1 MGESDATWDADA
13 TLTSGGGASGPRGV
27 DADLLVGRYV
37 VGELIGRGGSGQVH
51 LARDR
56 LTGGSVAVK
65 FVRAMSEG
73 DQRQLRR
80 ELTALRLLDLPGV
93 VRLLDDG
100 VDRGQTFLVMEHLPG
115 GMLSTMAGPY
125 ERWAGAARTLVET
138 LFRVH
143 AAGVVHRDLKP
154 GNILLDAEQRP
165 VITDFG
171 LAQGTSVERSG
182 GTTDGTPRYMPPEQ
196 WAGEPCDHRSDL
208 YALGAVLWEML
219 VGDRFPRR
227 TSAQRRVLDVE
238 APEILKELVLNL
250 VQPDPQQRPESAAVV
265 LEALGGGD
273 AVLGPLPD
281 LSDPVGR
288 EALEALVDED
298 PPTFLHLAE
307 DAATL
312 LLEETGGARDAVRE
326 RLASWIRSG
335 WAHWHDGRLAL
346 DRAAISALRWERD
359 PAATEL
365 AALSEGSE
373 EALAARALE
382 VSAEAWDG
390 GEPGRALAVLESV
403 LPLLEG
409 EAQGRAVREQ
419 MAIWALAVGDS
430 RSLRR
435 ALYRSQRAGDQ
446 RLTSL
451 LQGARLISS
460 REMKRAVEA
469 LEGLEGLGGDLEL
482 WRQVFRLKAWM
493 SIDAAR
499 HAELLAQLRPWCA
512 EAPERLT
519 AWHASRGL
527 RHYAQGS
534 YSDALVD
541 QQQAARLAVGPVAR
555 LPALLNVSATA
566 LETGDFEVAN
576 EAATHAMAIAR
587 EVRSSYYECG
597 AAWLQRMARY
607 RQETAIRSQPGLVDA
622 AGVLSSVRAAQFALL
637 EAAIAWRNGN
647 PGAAGLAGRAARL
660 FRALGHADGHALAMA
675 LVRASGGDADAAV
688 IAGLCR
694 RARVPSIA
702 AQAAALG
709 APHELERAEIEE
721 WLASWH
727 LADPT
732 ARADVLSLV
741 EVRERLGIYAGGI

>member
-13 TLTSGGGASGPRGV
+13 TLTSGGGGSGPPGV
-27 DADLLVGRYV
+27 DSDLLVGRYV

-51 LARDR
+51 LAEDR

-65 FVRAMSEG
+65 FVRAMSAG

-100 VDRGQTFLVMEHLPG
+100 IDQGQTFLVMEHLPG
-115 GMLSTMAGPY
+115 GMLSALAGPY

-182 GTTDGTPRYMPPEQ
+182 GTTEGTPRYMPPEQ

-208 YALGAVLWEML
+208 YALGAVLWELL
-219 VGDRFPRR
+219 VDDRFTRM
-227 TSAQRRVLDVE
+227 TSAQQRVLEVE
-238 APEILKELVLNL
+238 APEALKRIVLRLVH
-250 VQPDPQQRPESAAVV
+250 PDPEQRPDSASEV

-273 AVLGPLPD
+273 AVLGPLPE

-312 LLEETGGARDAVRE
+312 LLEETGGEREAVRE

-335 WAHWHDGRLAL
+335 RAHWHDGRLAL

-382 VSAEAWDG
+382 VSAEAWEG

-403 LPLLEG
+403 LPLLEE
-409 EAQGRAVREQ
+409 EAHGRAVREQ
-419 MAIWALAVGDS
+419 LAVRALSMGDS
-430 RSLRR
+430 GSLRR
-435 ALYRSQRAGDQ
+435 ALYRAQRAGDR
-446 RLTSL
+446 RLTAL
-451 LQGARLISS
+451 LHGARLVASQEMHRASEQLGDVANLPPELETLRLALHLKSLRVVDGHRHDELLTAS
-460 REMKRAVEA
+460 RE
-469 LEGLEGLGGDLEL
+469 
-482 WRQVFRLKAWM
+482 
-493 SIDAAR
+493 
-499 HAELLAQLRPWCA
+499 WCA
-512 EAPERLT
+512 EQPERL
-519 AWHASRGL
+519 ASWLIARGL
-527 RHYAQGS
+527 MRYSLGAYAK
-534 YSDALVD
+534 ALDD
-541 QQQAARLAVGPVAR
+541 QQQSVRQ
-555 LPALLNVSATA
+555 LPGGSLSQLSALLNVSATA
-566 LETGDFEVAN
+566 LETGDLRVA
-576 EAATHAMAIAR
+576 ERAAKRAMAIATG
-587 EVRSSYYECG
+587 VRRAYHECG
-597 AAWLQRMARY
+597 ATWLKRMARY
-607 RQETAIRSQPGLVDA
+607 RLEQPLQPRTGLVDA
-622 AGVLSSVRAAQFALL
+622 AAAVSSVRAAQFALL
-637 EAAIAWRNGN
+637 EATIAWRQ
-647 PGAAGLAGRAARL
+647 GATEAPLLAHDAARR
-660 FRALGHADGHALAMA
+660 FQELGHTDGQALAMA
-675 LVRASGGDADAAV
+675 LLAASGGVATPDT
-688 IAGLCR
+688 IATLCR
-694 RARVPSIA
+694 SARVPSIA

-709 APHELERAEIEE
+709 APHELERSEVEG

-727 LADPT
+727 LADPA

-741 EVRERLGIYAGGI
+741 EVKERLGL

>member
-1 MGESDATWDADA
+1 VGESDATWDADA
-13 TLTSGGGASGPRGV
+13 TLTSGGGGSGPPGV

-51 LARDR
+51 LAEDR

-65 FVRAMSEG
+65 FVRAMSAG

-100 VDRGQTFLVMEHLPG
+100 VDQGQTFLVMEHLPG
-115 GMLSTMAGPY
+115 GMLSTLAGPY

-182 GTTDGTPRYMPPEQ
+182 GTTEGTPRYMPPEQ

-208 YALGAVLWEML
+208 YALGAVLWELL
-219 VGDRFPRR
+219 VDDRFTRM
-227 TSAQRRVLDVE
+227 TSAQQRVLEVE
-238 APEILKELVLNL
+238 APEALKRIVLRLVH
-250 VQPDPQQRPESAAVV
+250 PDPEERPDSAADV

-273 AVLGPLPD
+273 AVLGPLPE

-312 LLEETGGARDAVRE
+312 LLEETGGERDAVRE

-335 WAHWHDGRLAL
+335 RAHWHDGRLAL
-346 DRAAISALRWERD
+346 DRAAISALRWGRD

-382 VSAEAWDG
+382 VAAEAWEG

-403 LPLLEG
+403 LPLLDG
-409 EAQGRAVREQ
+409 EAHGRAVREQ
-419 MAIWALAVGDS
+419 LAVRALSMGDS
-430 RSLRR
+430 GSLRR
-435 ALYRSQRAGDQ
+435 ALYRAQRAGDR
-446 RLTSL
+446 RLTAL
-451 LQGARLISS
+451 LQGARLVAS

-469 LEGLEGLGGDLEL
+469 LEGLEGLDGDLEQ

-493 SIDAAR
+493 SIDVPR
-499 HAELLAQLRPWCA
+499 HVELLAQIRPWCA
-512 EAPERLT
+512 EVPERLA
-519 AWHASRGL
+519 AWHAARGL

-534 YSDALVD
+534 YTDALVD
-541 QQQAARLAVGPVAR
+541 QQHAARLTAVPVAR

-576 EAATHAMAIAR
+576 EAATRAMAIAR

-622 AGVLSSVRAAQFALL
+622 AAALSSVRAAQFALL
-637 EAAIAWRNGN
+637 EAAIAWRNAN
-647 PGAAGLAGRAARL
+647 PAAASTAVRAARL
-660 FRALGHADGHALAMA
+660 FQELGHADGRALAMA
-675 LVRASGGDADAAV
+675 LVRASGGEAEATLIAA
-688 IAGLCR
+688 LCR
-694 RARVPSIA
+694 QARVPSIA

-709 APHELERAEIEE
+709 APHQVERAEVEG
-721 WLASWH
+721 WLGSWH

-741 EVRERLGIYAGGI
+741 EVKERLGL